1 MLSCSVHPSNV
12 HKHCLKL
19 NDGIQEQLKVG
30 SWFHSQSEV
39 ISDFLENL
47 LSPPPPRGSVLK
59 ICFNGVRL
67 RLIDLGVLWET
78 WIISGTAGRE
88 NLISPP
94 AMMFWIA

>member
-1 MLSCSVHPSNV
+1 M
-12 HKHCLKL
+12 
-19 NDGIQEQLKVG
+19 
-30 SWFHSQSEV
+30 
-39 ISDFLENL
+39 ISGFLENL
-47 LSPPPPRGSVLK
+47 LSPHTHPPHPPRGSVLK

-67 RLIDLGVLWET
+67 RLIDLGVLLWEM